1 MESRLSQVADIS
13 GKRFDFVIVGGGVG
27 TAGLTL
33 ANRLSE
39 NSNFAVVVLEAGKAH
54 IDDLRILSPNG
65 WLQQFMQPE
74 YDWKFPTVP
83 QAHAANSALV
93 WNRGK
98 GLGGSSSLN
107 AMLWTRPQRE
117 DIDAIERLGNL
128 GWNWDHFY
136 EYSKKSEKLAF
147 VLTPRFVPIVAT
159 STEHKDLIGKKSV
172 GSSGPIPISFVPTSS
187 GAEAPYQKSLA
198 KHGVQVSHD
207 FTTGTWKSVSIID
220 PETGNRSYA
229 TNAYL
234 LPVIDRPNLK
244 VLTEA
249 YVTKI
254 ITSRDGGEMIANGVE
269 FECNGCT
276 YTVYAGK
283 EVILSAGAVKT
294 PTILE
299 LSGIGDRA
307 ILEPLGIVVQKD
319 LPAVGANVRDK
330 LFTKIVLEMQDGI
343 VSSNLLEDPN
353 FQEKLRS
360 SHPNLTGPFA
370 LAMTGVTFLPVQ
382 AFSENANAIIE
393 RCAEK
398 HSAYTSAYP
407 PGVKEQLDI
416 QLDLLKNVTV
426 PDTEL
431 LVMPFSFAPPIQGR
445 PYVILA
451 VCIVHPFSRGSIHIQ
466 SADPKAAPLI
476 DPHYFEDN
484 VDLEIL
490 VEATKF
496 ARKVAQTE
504 PFKSITVQEVVPGPG
519 VITDEQL
526 RDTVKKNLSTIWHT
540 VGSASMLP
548 EDKGGV
554 VDATLKVYGTKNI
567 RIVDLSVVP
576 LPIASH
582 TQTVAYAI
590 AEQAADII
598 KAIHSI

>member
-13 GKRFDFVIVGGGVG
+13 GKRFDFVIVGGG
-27 TAGLTL
+27 TSGLTL

-39 NSNFAVVVLEAGKAH
+39 NPNVAVVVLEAGKAH

-65 WLQQFMQPE
+65 WLQQIMQPE
-74 YDWKFPTVP
+74 YDWKFSTVP
-83 QAHAANSALV
+83 QGHAANSALV
-93 WNRGK
+93 WSRGK
-98 GLGGSSSLN
+98 GLGGSSALN
-107 AMLWTRPQRE
+107 LMLWTRPQRE
-117 DIDAIERLGNL
+117 DIDAIERLGNP
-128 GWNWDHFY
+128 GWNWDRFH
-136 EYSKKSEKLAF
+136 EYSKKSEK
-147 VLTPRFVPIVAT
+147 FVPVVAA
-159 STEHKDLIGKKSV
+159 SPSEYKDLIEEKSV
-172 GSSGPIPISFVPTSS
+172 GSNGPIPISFVPTSS

-198 KHGVQVSHD
+198 KHGVQLSHD
-207 FTTGTWKSVSIID
+207 SLSGETTGTWKSLSVVD

-229 TNAYL
+229 SNAYL

-254 ITSRDGGEMIANGVE
+254 VTLRDGGELNASGIE
-269 FECNGCT
+269 FECNGRT

-283 EVILSAGAVKT
+283 EVILSAGAIKT

-299 LSGIGDRA
+299 LSGIGDPA

-330 LFTKIVLEMQDGI
+330 LYTRIVLEMQDGI
-343 VSSNLLEDPN
+343 VSSNLLKDPN

-360 SHPNLTGPFA
+360 SHPNLKGPFT

-398 HSAYTSAYP
+398 ISADASAYP

-416 QLDLLKNVTV
+416 QLDLLKDEAV

-431 LVMPFSFAPPIQGR
+431 LVTPFSFAPPIQGR
-445 PYVILA
+445 PYIILA
-451 VCIVHPFSRGSIHIQ
+451 VCVSHPFSRGSIHIQ
-466 SADPKAAPLI
+466 SADPKVAPLI
-476 DPHYFEDN
+476 DPHYFEES
-484 VDLEIL
+484 VDLDII

-504 PFKSITVQEVVPGPG
+504 PFKSITVQEVVPGPS

-526 RDTVKKNLSTIWHT
+526 RDTVRNNLSTIWHT

-548 EDKGGV
+548 EDKGGA

-567 RIVDLSVVP
+567 RIVDLSVIP

-598 KAIHSI
+598 KAIHNI